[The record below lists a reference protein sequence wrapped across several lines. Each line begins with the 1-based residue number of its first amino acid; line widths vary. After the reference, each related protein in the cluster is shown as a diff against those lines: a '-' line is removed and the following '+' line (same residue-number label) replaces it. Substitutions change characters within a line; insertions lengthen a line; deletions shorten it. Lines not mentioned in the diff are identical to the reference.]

1 MSKVHMVVLGFLN
14 NQPMH
19 GYQIGQIISER
30 KFLVWTGIKLPS
42 IYKAMQTLEAKHYIS
57 GQELTEGN
65 NPPRKV
71 YTLTPSGRCYL
82 HELLSKAISEELD
95 TPQDFWTA
103 ISFANNIFSKSEM
116 LELIGKYKAFLN
128 TLTRLGAMKH
138 CDEILSGCRAP
149 FAHQHLFD
157 LGDRIKDVQLK
168 TIEEL
173 ENAIKENKY
182 EDYFLN
188 EGEEH

>member
-1 MSKVHMVVLGFLN
+1 MVVLGFLN

-42 IYKAMQTLEAKHYIS
+42 IYKAMQTLEAKQYIS

-71 YTLTPSGRCYL
+71 YTLSTSGKEYL
-82 HELLSKAISEELD
+82 RALLSKAISEEMD
-95 TPQDFWTA
+95 APQDFWLA
-103 ISFANNIFSKSEM
+103 ISFANNIFRKMEM
-116 LELIGKYKAFLN
+116 LNLINKYKDFLH
-128 TLTRLGAMKH
+128 TLSRFGAMKH
-138 CDEILSGCRAP
+138 CDDMLAGCKAP

-157 LGDRIKDVQLK
+157 LGDRIKEVQLK
-168 TIEEL
+168 TITEL
-173 ENAIKENKY
+173 EQAIKDDKY
-182 EDYFLN
+182 KDYFLK
-188 EGEEH
+188 EGE